1 MQGRPSVVD
10 SVLEKMK
17 SGEPARL
24 HPTVPDSKKEEKATA
39 ILLATFRVVPDFA
52 RAMLS
57 GAGIKVGKRSQI
69 ECYTEVSLEIPGE
82 KRQIRPD
89 GLIVITTGEKRWTAF
104 IESKTGTSELKQDQC
119 EEYLQLA
126 KLLGIDAVLTI
137 SNQYS
142 TFPTHHPIRVSKVKT
157 RKVGFFHF
165 SWLSIMYS
173 ATLQIDSHAIED
185 PEQAFL
191 LQELIRF
198 LKHPSS
204 GVSSFTRMPKDWTTL
219 CSAVKQGAA
228 LKKTDPMITD
238 VVLSWHQLVRF
249 LALELTASVSEPVQV
264 KLSRKYIKDP
274 SERVADDMDRILR
287 SAILVSELSIPNA
300 ASPLLVAADLRRR
313 TLNLGMKLEAP
324 GDKKRAPA
332 TINWLLR
339 QLKGLERDDLL
350 IRAIWPRRTPDTTA
364 SLAQAREDV
373 DCLIHEGS
381 RDLPQSFEV
390 IRVIDLAGKFGG
402 VRTFVEYAAKEV
414 PAFYKDV
421 GEHLRSWV
429 APPPKLKP
437 KEQSS
442 KSREAVNA
450 DAGQGSAE
458 ATERE
463 KAETLEKRSEEL
475 PKERSMIELP
485 DWSSRR

>member
-1 MQGRPSVVD
+1 VVD
-10 SVLEKMK
+10 SIFERMK

-69 ECYTEVSLEIPGE
+69 ECYTEVALEIPGE

-89 GLIVITTGEKRWTAF
+89 GLIIITTGKKRWTAF

-142 TFPTHHPIRVSKVKT
+142 TVPTHHPIRVSKAKT

-191 LQELIRF
+191 LKELIRF

-204 GVSSFTRMPKDWTTL
+204 GVSTFTRMPKDWTAL

-228 LKKTDPMITD
+228 LKKTDSMLSE

-264 KLSRKYIKDP
+264 KLARKYMKDS
-274 SERVADDMDRILR
+274 SERVADDKDRILKN
-287 SAILVSELSIPNA
+287 AILVSELSIPNA
-300 ASPLLVAADLRRR
+300 ASPMLVAADLRRR

-339 QLKGLERDDLL
+339 QLKDLERDDLL

-373 DCLIHEGS
+373 NCLIHEGS
-381 RDLPQSFEV
+381 KDLPQAFEV
-390 IRVIDLAGKFGG
+390 IRIIDLAGKFSG
-402 VRTFVEYAAKEV
+402 VKTFVEYAANEV
-414 PAFYKDV
+414 PVFYKDV

-437 KEQSS
+437 KEQAS
-442 KSREAVNA
+442 KSQEDASVEVDASRA
-450 DAGQGSAE
+450 DGNESAAE
-458 ATERE
+458 ESSE
-463 KAETLEKRSEEL
+463 KKVEEL
-475 PKERSMIELP
+475 PKDRSMIELP
-485 DWSSRR
+485 DWYSRG